1 MRLIDANALKYKN
14 LAEVNGRLTYVLTAE
29 EIDNAPTVEP
39 CSNCEDRRQ
48 AEYIRQSSSW
58 YELQA
63 LRKFKAENERPQGK
77 CKTCRYYH
85 PYEEQFSIK
94 PRGDGYCVIARMSP
108 EGMTTI
114 NCNDEFGCSD
124 YMKGGAE

>member
-1 MRLIDANALKYKN
+1 MRLIDADALKEKSYRDEF
-14 LAEVNGRLTYVLTAE
+14 AIDVVTVED
-29 EIDNAPTVEP
+29 IDNAPTVEVSYLTN
-39 CSNCEDRRQ
+39 CANCERV
-48 AEYIRQSSSW
+48 EKIR
-58 YELQA
+58 A
-63 LRKFKAENERPQGK
+63 KRPQGK

-85 PYEEQFSIK
+85 PYYEQFSNK